1 MSLIRPFVRLLR
13 HDGLGDSLPDLFIPR
28 SRDRAPA
35 LGLGLSSARRL
46 RDGHVSPPR
55 RGADPETSSEY
66 MKPDELAERLGV
78 SIRTLTRWRDEYEEG
93 PSYVRVD
100 TGRYVKVFY
109 HRDDVAEWLRRCEI
123 PGEERRTNG

>member
-1 MSLIRPFVRLLR
+1 
-13 HDGLGDSLPDLFIPR
+13 
-28 SRDRAPA
+28 
-35 LGLGLSSARRL
+35 
-46 RDGHVSPPR
+46 
-55 RGADPETSSEY
+55 

-123 PGEERRTNG
+123 PGEEREKNG